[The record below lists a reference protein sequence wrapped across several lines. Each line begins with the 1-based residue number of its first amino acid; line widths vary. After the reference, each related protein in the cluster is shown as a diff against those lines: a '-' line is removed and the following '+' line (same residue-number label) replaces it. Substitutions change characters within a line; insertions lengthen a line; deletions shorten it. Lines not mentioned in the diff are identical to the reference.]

1 MTLRS
6 CLPGARRSPG
16 PLYVGRM
23 TGTEPALSAWELD
36 EQLANIVDLDPDEV
50 WKRLDAEPG
59 DLTDLLDVA
68 DRVASVDGDITA
80 RKKDVIAELQVRCR
94 RV

>member
-1 MTLRS
+1 M
-6 CLPGARRSPG
+6 
-16 PLYVGRM
+16 
-23 TGTEPALSAWELD
+23 D
-36 EQLANIVDLDPDEV
+36 EQLANIVDFDPDEV

-59 DLTDLLDVA
+59 DLTNLLDAA

-80 RKKDVIAELQVRCR
+80 REKDVIAELQVRCR